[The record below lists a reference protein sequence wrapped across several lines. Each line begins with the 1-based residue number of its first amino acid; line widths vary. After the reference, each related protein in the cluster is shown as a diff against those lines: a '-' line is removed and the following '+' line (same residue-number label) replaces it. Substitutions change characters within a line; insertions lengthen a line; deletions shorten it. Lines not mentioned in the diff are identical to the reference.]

1 MTSQILEGRKVAVDA
16 GSAKALPVE
25 LPLCER
31 AAKWLSE
38 HAPGPKKVVLGTHL
52 EVKAAVWAK
61 ILADNGVEVLFVPS
75 NAESTHQDAYE
86 LVRSFGIPVATA
98 LDIERGVD
106 KGAFAEVASFAPTIV
121 FDDGAILIKEVAAK
135 QERFPSVKGCVEFT
149 TSGINEVDKISSW
162 PILDMARSFC
172 KHEIG
177 NPRGTGES
185 GLSAIM
191 SLTNKSVAGARVGV
205 IGYGA
210 VGRGFA
216 NLARQLGA
224 IVYVAEL
231 DLKRK
236 TYAHFDGMHVV
247 ELPELLRSCELV
259 VTSTGATD
267 TIGKASFKD
276 LKDGATLANVGCFR
290 NELPLA
296 ELREA
301 AVSVSRPRPGI
312 DSYHMADKTIHL
324 LKNGEL
330 VNISFGGGWPTE
342 YIDLTFA
349 LSTLCFGWLH
359 NSRNANNRG
368 IVRVPDDLENLALS
382 WFLERAATKF

>member
-1 MTSQILEGRKVAVDA
+1 MTSQVLKSRTAA
-16 GSAKALPVE
+16 GENGGAKASPVE

-31 AAKWLSE
+31 AAKWLAE
-38 HAPGPKKVVLGTHL
+38 RAPGAKKVVLGTHL
-52 EVKAAVWAK
+52 EVKAAVWAN
-61 ILADNGVEVLFVPS
+61 ILKEHGVEVLFVPS
-75 NAESTHQDAYE
+75 NAESTHQDAVE

-106 KGAFAEVASFAPTIV
+106 KGTFAEVEAFAPTIV
-121 FDDGAILIKEVAAK
+121 FDDGAILIKEVAAQREK
-135 QERFPSVKGCVEFT
+135 FPSVKGCVEFT

-172 KHEIG
+172 KHEVG

-231 DLKRK
+231 DMKRK
-236 TYAHFDGMHVV
+236 TYAHFDGMHIV

-301 AVSVSRPRPGI
+301 AVSVSQPRPGI

-324 LKNGEL
+324 LKSGEL
-330 VNISFGGGWPTE
+330 VNIAFGGGWPTE

-359 NSRNANNRG
+359 NSRNTHNSG
-368 IVRVPDDLENLALS
+368 IVRVPDELENLALR
-382 WFLERAATKF
+382 WFLERAATKA

>member
-1 MTSQILEGRKVAVDA
+1 MTNQMLEKQEGVK
-16 GSAKALPVE
+16 SAKTAPALPVE

-31 AAKWLSE
+31 AVQWLSE
-38 HAPGPKKVVLGTHL
+38 HAPGPKRIVLGTHL

-61 ILADNGVEVLFVPS
+61 ILSDHGVDVLFVPS
-75 NAESTHQDAYE
+75 NAESTHKDAYE

-106 KGAFAEVASFAPTIV
+106 KETFAEVLSFAPTIV

-191 SLTNKSVAGARVGV
+191 SLTNKSMAGARVGV

-224 IVYVAEL
+224 VIYVAEI

-236 TYAHFDGMHVV
+236 TYAHFDGMRVA
-247 ELPELLRSCELV
+247 ELPELLKSCELV

-267 TIGKASFKD
+267 TIGKSSFKD

-301 AVSVSRPRPGI
+301 ALSVSQPRPGI

-330 VNISFGGGWPTE
+330 VNISCGGGWPVE

-359 NSRNANNRG
+359 NSRNENNRG
-368 IVRVPDDLENLALS
+368 IVAVPDDLENLALR
-382 WFLERAATKF
+382 WFLERAAAKS